1 MTTGAAPEPDPALA
15 ERRRRRLW
23 LIGATLA
30 LAAVLAA
37 IAIAVAGSDDEE
49 SGTTT
54 GAPEGASEV
63 QRLYRGIPQRG
74 NELGRPDAPVTMT
87 EFADLQCPF
96 CGQYGREVLPTVIE
110 RYVRPG
116 KIKLVFQNLAFLG
129 EDSLEAATMTA
140 AAGRQGKL
148 FQFVDLVYR
157 NQGAENTGWVDDAY
171 LTRIARAAGLE
182 VPRALSEREDPSIST
197 ELDKARIAAEEA
209 GIDSTPAFLV
219 QRGGGKAERLEVEAL
234 APGPFTEALDRAVGS
249 GD

>member
-1 MTTGAAPEPDPALA
+1 MTGAAPEHDSALA

-30 LAAVLAA
+30 IAAVLVAVV
-37 IAIAVAGSDDEE
+37 IAVAGSGDDE

-54 GAPEGASEV
+54 GPPEGAAEV
-63 QRLYRGIPQRG
+63 LALYRGIPQDG
-74 NELGRPDAPVTMT
+74 IELGSPSAKVTMT

-96 CGQYGREVLPTVIE
+96 CGQYGREVLPTIID
-110 RYVRPG
+110 RYVRTG
-116 KIKLVFQNLAFLG
+116 KVRLVFRNLAFLG
-129 EDSLEAATMTA
+129 EDSREAAAMA
-140 AAGRQGKL
+140 AAAARQDKL

-157 NQGAENTGWVDDAY
+157 NQGAENTGWVDDDY
-171 LTRIARAAGLE
+171 LRRIGRAVGLDVERAMRERDDPAVRAQLDEARRAAE
-182 VPRALSEREDPSIST
+182 Q
-197 ELDKARIAAEEA
+197 A

-219 QRGGGKAERLEVEAL
+219 QRASEAPERLEVEAL